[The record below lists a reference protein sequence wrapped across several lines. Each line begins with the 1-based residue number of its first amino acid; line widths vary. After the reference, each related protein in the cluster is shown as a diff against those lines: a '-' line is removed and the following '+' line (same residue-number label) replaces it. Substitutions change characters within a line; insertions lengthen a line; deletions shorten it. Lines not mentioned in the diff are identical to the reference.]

1 MSCRSG
7 RFYGF
12 KYQQATPLGEP
23 ILRNVN
29 PRPAD
34 EAEETGHGA
43 TVFRFSKQEMPRE
56 VSWPVSRNETP
67 AKIVFLFCC
76 FIIGVF
82 QLWPY
87 AWCFWL
93 LGSLFHLWLQGNTET
108 RLLHCSL
115 LTAACA
121 LLGAASQLPAPPN
134 AAQCALHG
142 CSHSDPALCS
152 VRAYRNGRK

>member
-76 FIIGVF
+76 LLLACFNSGPMHGASGFWAPCFISGYRGT
-82 QLWPY
+82 LKRDCY
-87 AWCFWL
+87 TA
-93 LGSLFHLWLQGNTET
+93 
-108 RLLHCSL
+108 HCSL
-115 LTAACA
+115 LPVRCLALLRSFQHRQTLHSAHYTAVPILIPHCA
-121 LLGAASQLPAPPN
+121 L
-134 AAQCALHG
+134 
-142 CSHSDPALCS
+142 
-152 VRAYRNGRK
+152 